1 MRPGAPLQDLA
12 ARLLALTGPRSRV
25 AIAFSGG
32 IDSTVLAHA
41 LAKHRR
47 RFLALRLLHVD
58 HGLQAAS
65 ALWAKE
71 CARQARAWKVP
82 LTVLR
87 TRVTVAR
94 GESPEAAAREARYA
108 LLAGALDAGEVL
120 VTAQHRDDQV
130 ETLLLQLFRGAGLAG
145 LAGMPAIAPF
155 GAGRIARP
163 LLEISRGDIEHYAR
177 ARKLRWIE
185 DPTNAQ
191 PLFARN
197 YLRNEVMP
205 AVRVRWPGVDVAI
218 ARSASHAATG
228 HVLLAELAHADLAR
242 AADGAALNAA
252 VLRALTP
259 ARRRNALRAFLA
271 REGVEAPSTARLA
284 EIAGPLLAAR
294 ADANPEVRWP
304 GAVVRRRGG
313 RLELQAGSEVRAA
326 RVAEIPSKSW
336 RWNENRELHVSESC
350 GVLKLVDD
358 PAGSVD
364 LERLP
369 NVLHVRGRQGGET
382 LRPGPRRR
390 RQSLKKLLQGA
401 RIAPEVRARMPLLF
415 APDDADGRVI
425 AAGDRWIDASVAANV
440 KSRRRA
446 RLVWR
451 PGIGAGLG

>member
-1 MRPGAPLQDLA
+1 MRPGAPTPDFA
-12 ARLLALTGPRSRV
+12 ARLLSLIGSGRARV

-32 IDSTVLAHA
+32 IDSTVLADV
-41 LAKHRR
+41 LAQQRR
-47 RFLALRLLHVD
+47 RFGNLRLLHVD
-58 HGLQAAS
+58 HGMQPASVAWARHCAA
-65 ALWAKE
+65 
-71 CARQARAWKVP
+71 QARRWKLP
-82 LTVLR
+82 LNVLR

-108 LLAGALDAGEVL
+108 LLAAALDAGEVL

-155 GAGRIARP
+155 GPGRIARP
-163 LLEISRGDIEHYAR
+163 LLEISRDDIEQYAR

-191 PLFARN
+191 PHFARN

-205 AVRVRWPGVDVAI
+205 GIRLRWPGVDVAI
-218 ARSASHAATG
+218 ARSAGHAATAQ
-228 HVLLAELAHADLAR
+228 VLLADVARGDLER
-242 AADGAALNAA
+242 AADGAGLNVAA
-252 VLRALTP
+252 LRALSP
-259 ARRRNALRAFLA
+259 ARRRNALRVFLA

-294 ADANPEVRWP
+294 ADANPEVRLS
-304 GAVVRRRGG
+304 GALLRRRGG
-313 RLELQAGSEVRAA
+313 RLELQAGSEHRPA
-326 RVAEIPSKSW
+326 RVAETPSKSW
-336 RWNENRELHVSESC
+336 RWNEDRELRVSKSA

-358 PAGSVD
+358 PAGPID

-369 NVLHVRGRQGGET
+369 NLLRVRGRQGGET
-382 LRPGPRRR
+382 LRPGARQR
-390 RQSLKKLLQGA
+390 RQSLKKLLQAA
-401 RIAPEVRARMPLLF
+401 RIAPELRARMPLVF
-415 APDDADGRVI
+415 APDDDDGRLI
-425 AAGDRWIDASVAANV
+425 AAADRWIDASVAANV

-451 PGIGAGLG
+451 P